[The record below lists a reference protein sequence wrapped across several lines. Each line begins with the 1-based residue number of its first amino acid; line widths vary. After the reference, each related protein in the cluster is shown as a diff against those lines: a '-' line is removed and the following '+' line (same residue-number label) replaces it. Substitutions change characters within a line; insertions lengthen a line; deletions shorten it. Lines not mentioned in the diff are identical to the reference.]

1 MEISSTSEDHVYDK
15 DFDPKKYLEMFY
27 TVDSKGQEM
36 DKESVFLLTFMKNVF
51 SSGRV
56 EGNSLIEF
64 GSGPTIYFILSACEN
79 FKQIYLTDYLEGNL
93 KEIEKWIK
101 GDKDAYDWSK
111 YLKYVCDI
119 EKHRSTEEEKA
130 EKIRRKVSLM
140 KCDVTKSNPLEP
152 NSLPPTDCVI
162 VSSCLICASKNAEE
176 FKTALKNVVSLIRP
190 GGHLVITDYLG
201 ASYYLVGEAKFQVL
215 SLDENIVREAVA
227 ESGCEIEE
235 FTTFTDFVI
244 PDEVFNCKNSF
255 CLLAR
260 KH

>member
-1 MEISSTSEDHVYDK
+1 
-15 DFDPKKYLEMFY
+15 
-27 TVDSKGQEM
+27 
-36 DKESVFLLTFMKNVF
+36 
-51 SSGRV
+51 
-56 EGNSLIEF
+56 
-64 GSGPTIYFILSACEN
+64 
-79 FKQIYLTDYLEGNL
+79 
-93 KEIEKWIK
+93 
-101 GDKDAYDWSK
+101 
-111 YLKYVCDI
+111 
-119 EKHRSTEEEKA
+119 
-130 EKIRRKVSLM
+130 M